1 MEGLILH
8 QRVSRQ
14 NLVGPEHLSAHYKS
28 LHVLRFGL
36 RLLAS
41 GEKPLYVAYAAS
53 EVIVASSVVAVAF
66 CFLLGVF
73 ESRRRATTPE
83 EFGGIVPSYGCFLW
97 ATRFAADCL
106 VKGCPVDLTV
116 P

>member
-1 MEGLILH
+1 M
-8 QRVSRQ
+8 
-14 NLVGPEHLSAHYKS
+14 AHYKP
-28 LHVLRFGL
+28 LYVLKLGP

-41 GEKPLYVAYAAS
+41 EEELLYVDYAAL
-53 EVIVASSVVAVAF
+53 EVVVASSVVVVAF

-73 ESRRRATTPE
+73 ESRRGATTLE
-83 EFGGIVPSYGCFLW
+83 EFGGIAPNYGCFLW

-106 VKGCPVDLTV
+106 AKGCPVDATV